1 MNLNQRFADIDTIIV
16 AVRASKLLE
25 AQQDTDAEKRAAE
38 RVAAETAAQTL
49 QSMCTEWQL

>member
-1 MNLNQRFADIDTIIV
+1 MNPNQRFADIDTIMV
-16 AVRASKLLE
+16 AVQASQLLE
-25 AQQDTDAEKRAAE
+25 AQRDVKAEGRVAA

>member
-1 MNLNQRFADIDTIIV
+1 MV
-16 AVRASKLLE
+16 AVRASQLLE
-25 AQQDTDAEKRAAE
+25 AQRDTDAEERATE